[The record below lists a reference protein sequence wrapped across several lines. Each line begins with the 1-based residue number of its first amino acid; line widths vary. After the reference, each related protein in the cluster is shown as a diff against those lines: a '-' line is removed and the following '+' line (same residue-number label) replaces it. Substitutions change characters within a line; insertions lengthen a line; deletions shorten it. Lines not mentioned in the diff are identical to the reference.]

1 MNLMEIKISKVL
13 TRIMKERK
21 LSIKELSNL
30 SGVASSTIHEWLN
43 GRSPR
48 DPVKAK
54 KLADALEM
62 SLNQLLFDE
71 PDKNETI
78 QIQQIFKEDVFSG
91 VFEINIKRIKEKK

>member
-1 MNLMEIKISKVL
+1 MEIQIAKVL
-13 TRIMKERK
+13 TRLMKERR

-30 SGVASSTIHEWLN
+30 SGVPASTIHEWAN

-48 DPVKAK
+48 DPVRAK
-54 KLADALEM
+54 KLADALDI

-78 QIQQIFKEDVFSG
+78 QIQSILKEDIFSG
-91 VFEINIKRIKEKK
+91 TFEINIKRIKDKK